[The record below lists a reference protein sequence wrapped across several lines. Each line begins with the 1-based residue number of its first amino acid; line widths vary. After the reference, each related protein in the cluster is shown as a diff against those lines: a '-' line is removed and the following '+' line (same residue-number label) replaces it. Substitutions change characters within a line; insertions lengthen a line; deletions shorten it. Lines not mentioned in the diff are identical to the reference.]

1 MKEHTSITGR
11 EYLGLQVVLK
21 KIMCLSFWLGF
32 VFLAGFLQMDEK
44 LIKLWPTFTQDITH
58 CLPTTN
64 VMYLKTHKTASSTVL
79 NILFNFS
86 EKHNLTVALAH
97 APHVNLGYPSLFK
110 TAFVEE
116 FKTIGQNFN
125 IMGNHLRFNLPRVRK
140 VMPKDTFYFTIL
152 RDPILSLES
161 SYVYYKN
168 YSPAFKNSSNVNEFL
183 SSPWTYYDLNVKIYN
198 IHARNNMWFDFGYD
212 NNAEDDDYYVQ
223 SIIQNI
229 EQNFHLI
236 LIANYFDESMILL
249 QNTLCWDLDGVVY
262 FKLNTRSLESVQT
275 LTPEGHS
282 PLTSQEKVKD
292 WCALDWKLYK
302 HFNNTFWIK
311 IHNMMS
317 LPSLYQEV
325 KLLQKRQQELMETC
339 LFEKTAVDKSKI
351 KDKTLKPYQSGVAN
365 ILGYNLKQDLDNMTI
380 KICRRMI
387 MPEVQYVSHLYRQQ
401 FPHKTGKPTD

>member
-1 MKEHTSITGR
+1 
-11 EYLGLQVVLK
+11 
-21 KIMCLSFWLGF
+21 
-32 VFLAGFLQMDEK
+32 
-44 LIKLWPTFTQDITH
+44 
-58 CLPTTN
+58 
-64 VMYLKTHKTASSTVL
+64 
-79 NILFNFS
+79 
-86 EKHNLTVALAH
+86 
-97 APHVNLGYPSLFK
+97 
-110 TAFVEE
+110 
-116 FKTIGQNFN
+116 
-125 IMGNHLRFNLPRVRK
+125 
-140 VMPKDTFYFTIL
+140 MPKDTFYFTIL

-249 QNTLCWDLDGVVY
+249 QNTLCWDLDGV
-262 FKLNTRSLESVQT
+262 
-275 LTPEGHS
+275 
-282 PLTSQEKVKD
+282 
-292 WCALDWKLYK
+292 
-302 HFNNTFWIK
+302 
-311 IHNMMS
+311 
-317 LPSLYQEV
+317 
-325 KLLQKRQQELMETC
+325 
-339 LFEKTAVDKSKI
+339 
-351 KDKTLKPYQSGVAN
+351 AN